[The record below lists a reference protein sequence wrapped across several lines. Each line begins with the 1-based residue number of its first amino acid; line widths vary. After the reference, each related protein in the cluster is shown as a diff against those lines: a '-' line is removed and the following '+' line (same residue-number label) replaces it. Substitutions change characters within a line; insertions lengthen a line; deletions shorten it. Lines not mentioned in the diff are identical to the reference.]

1 MVKNLIKKSIALALV
16 ILTLFSTASISSIDL
31 DFFRVKTFASTST
44 PYYNWKQY
52 DSQWGNK
59 TIGTKTISQIG
70 CAATSIA
77 MLIVHSGLKNESN
90 FDPGTFVS
98 SMKNVGGFK
107 NNDIIWGKVGS
118 AVPGFEYYTS
128 YTFSDKTSYSNK
140 VAKIKSYVDN
150 GYYVVVT
157 VNNYGHYVAV
167 YGATDSKVTM
177 MDPNTYSSD
186 LSYYYNSGIVN
197 LRVYSSS
204 GNGYDGGSG
213 YVEPDA
219 SSLSLSGA
227 SIPSSISRGSG
238 FTVKGTVSSNYNLEW
253 VYAAINSSDGT
264 PLYISSASPYTK
276 SYNLNNFDSALKFG
290 ALGVGT
296 YTYHIE
302 ATDVSGNFKVLN
314 STTFTVT
321 GKTEDDISSSSSL
334 SLNSYNYPRQL
345 TKGSSFY
352 CKGIVNSTYPL
363 EWVAA
368 YIKNSSGNVVYIG
381 SASPYTKSYDI
392 STTIDAALK
401 FPYLSAGD
409 YTYFVE
415 ATDNKHHYEMLLNQS
430 FTVEQN
436 GEWNISFPGIPE
448 TLPYGYDYDIS
459 GTITA
464 PRPFEYVCV
473 FFYNY
478 STGKQEQV
486 YMVDPGTSSYNLAN
500 FNEKIHF
507 ENLSPGTYSFQVEAT
522 DYDHVFKVLSQGTF
536 TIASPSSI
544 NYNAN
549 GGTGAPSSQ
558 SKPYGKDITLSSS
571 KPTKSYY
578 LIYDL
583 DGGSANNINTSVTA
597 NCTFINWINAKTGA
611 TYAPGTVYHEA
622 EGADLIAQ
630 WKNPTVELFTPTKEG
645 YVFKGWYDYNNA
657 TAVTGSTYEL
667 QSNTTLTAVWADE
680 TNPAV
685 SYSSTNNTSAVQTL
699 TLSLSDNV
707 GIDGFYWGTS
717 QNYLENAYTSI
728 ESSPKSATEK
738 ININNNGKYYLTV
751 IDTYGNI
758 FNKNFSYYKTVYSA
772 NGGTTP
778 VNSVLT
784 LSGKSFTLP
793 KPEKSGYICTRWN
806 TKADGSGTAYA
817 VGAKYTATNNVTLYA
832 QWTEDT
838 VSGIKVK
845 SEPTKL
851 IYFKGETL
859 DTTGLVVAA
868 TYVSD
873 KTENISSGFTCS
885 PTKLNSTGTQTITV
899 SYMGFTTDFE
909 ITVKPLT
916 VTGIAIRTTPA
927 KTDYYVG
934 DALNTSG
941 LTLTVFYDN
950 GSQKAIS
957 SGFNCTPMTFS
968 TVGTQTITVTY
979 GGSIAT
985 FAVNV
990 SAVPAASHTITFVV
1004 DGRTYSTAVYK
1015 TGEGI
1020 QLPTEPVKPGYKF
1033 RNWNPLVPASM
1044 PDEDITVEAVFN
1056 PIKYNAVFTA
1066 DSTTVAVIPYTVET
1080 LSITEPAVPSKNGSN
1095 GKWSAYSLDEG
1106 GVTVYAV
1113 YTPKTFTVPVVADG
1127 RKIAE
1132 ATYTYGDTELV
1143 NLPAVPEKAGYTGKW
1158 EYNLTSDGA
1167 QANAIY
1173 TAVTYYATFT
1183 ADGRK
1188 VGERIP
1194 FTVETRSINEPDVPS
1209 KSGYTGRWNAYTLAA
1224 NDITVTA
1231 VYELINTPAEPS
1243 GRSATV
1249 SIRNFRST
1257 VTEDYKSTLTF
1268 TAVTSDIPEGA
1279 TIHWIINGKDMGT
1292 GETYT
1297 VERATSDYN
1306 VQIKVVGADGSTV
1319 AESETETVK
1328 IRSGFL
1334 EMLIAFFRQLLGSLP
1349 ENKQ

>member
-1 MVKNLIKKSIALALV
+1 TAYLKSPSTNHYVFDANHSKTGGYVNDVDPVTIYEVYTDGCCKFQYITSAGAYRTAYGKIEWFTWNEHKVNTNYPKNYTAYLKNPNTNHYVFNEAHSNTGGYVNDVDPVTIYEVYTDGCCKFQYITSAGAYRTAYGKIDWFEHTHSYTEHYEEAHPHKIFKKCYCGDWYYTGA
-16 ILTLFSTASISSIDL
+16 TKNISSCSL
-31 DFFRVKTFASTST
+31 CNPAKYTVH
-44 PYYNWKQY
+44 Y
-52 DSQWGNK
+52 DS
-59 TIGTKTISQIG
+59 
-70 CAATSIA
+70 
-77 MLIVHSGLKNESN
+77 
-90 FDPGTFVS
+90 
-98 SMKNVGGFK
+98 
-107 NNDIIWGKVGS
+107 
-118 AVPGFEYYTS
+118 
-128 YTFSDKTSYSNK
+128 
-140 VAKIKSYVDN
+140 
-150 GYYVVVT
+150 
-157 VNNYGHYVAV
+157 
-167 YGATDSKVTM
+167 
-177 MDPNTYSSD
+177 
-186 LSYYYNSGIVN
+186 
-197 LRVYSSS
+197 
-204 GNGYDGGSG
+204 
-213 YVEPDA
+213 
-219 SSLSLSGA
+219 
-227 SIPSSISRGSG
+227 
-238 FTVKGTVSSNYNLEW
+238 
-253 VYAAINSSDGT
+253 
-264 PLYISSASPYTK
+264 
-276 SYNLNNFDSALKFG
+276 
-290 ALGVGT
+290 
-296 YTYHIE
+296 
-302 ATDVSGNFKVLN
+302 
-314 STTFTVT
+314 
-321 GKTEDDISSSSSL
+321 
-334 SLNSYNYPRQL
+334 
-345 TKGSSFY
+345 
-352 CKGIVNSTYPL
+352 
-363 EWVAA
+363 
-368 YIKNSSGNVVYIG
+368 
-381 SASPYTKSYDI
+381 
-392 STTIDAALK
+392 
-401 FPYLSAGD
+401 
-409 YTYFVE
+409 
-415 ATDNKHHYEMLLNQS
+415 
-430 FTVEQN
+430 
-436 GEWNISFPGIPE
+436 
-448 TLPYGYDYDIS
+448 
-459 GTITA
+459 
-464 PRPFEYVCV
+464 
-473 FFYNY
+473 
-478 STGKQEQV
+478 
-486 YMVDPGTSSYNLAN
+486 
-500 FNEKIHF
+500 
-507 ENLSPGTYSFQVEAT
+507 
-522 DYDHVFKVLSQGTF
+522 
-536 TIASPSSI
+536 
-544 NYNAN
+544 N
-549 GGTGAPSSQ
+549 GGTGAPADQ
-558 SKPYGKDITLSSS
+558 TKTHNVDLTLSSTQ
-571 KPTKSYY
+571 PTRSATIT
-578 LIYDL
+578 LNPN
-583 DGGSANNINTSVTA
+583 GGSVSPTS
-597 NCTFINWINAKTGA
+597 K
-611 TYAPGTVYHEA
+611 
-622 EGADLIAQ
+622 
-630 WKNPTVELFTPTKEG
+630 
-645 YVFKGWYDYNNA
+645 
-657 TAVTGSTYEL
+657 
-667 QSNTTLTAVWADE
+667 
-680 TNPAV
+680 AV
-685 SYSSTNNTSAVQTL
+685 SYVFNGWNEEI
-699 TLSLSDNV
+699 
-707 GIDGFYWGTS
+707 GGTGA
-717 QNYLENAYTSI
+717 NYTS
-728 ESSPKSATEK
+728 
-738 ININNNGKYYLTV
+738 
-751 IDTYGNI
+751 
-758 FNKNFSYYKTVYSA
+758 
-772 NGGTTP
+772 GGTYQTNAA
-778 VNSVLT
+778 VT
-784 LSGKSFTLP
+784 LYAQWQNPSAYTLP
-793 KPEKSGYICTRWN
+793 KPEKSGYICTGWN

-817 VGAKYTATNNVTLYA
+817 VGAKYTATKNVTLYA

-851 IYFKGETL
+851 TYFKGETL

-868 TYVSD
+868 IFVSD
-873 KTENISSGFTCS
+873 KIENVSSGFTCNPTTLNNVGTQNITVTYGGKSTSFDVTVKDDTLSSVAIKTKPSKITYYKGETLITSGLTLTATYASGKTQTVSSGFNCNPTTLNTVGTQKITVTYGGKTTSFDVTVKDDTLSSVAIRTLPTKLTYYKGETLNTSGLTLTSTYASGKTQTVSNGFNCSPTTLNTIGTQNITVTYSGQTTNFEVTVKNDTLSGVAIRTLPTKLTYYKGETLITSGLTLTATYASGKTQTVSSGFNYTPSVLNTAGTQEIAVSYNGKGTYFNVNVIEDYVVGIYVKTQPNKTVYYKGDTLDTLGLTIIAKYASGKEERVNSGFTCS

-934 DALNTSG
+934 DALNTAG

-1080 LSITEPAVPSKNGSN
+1080 LSITEPAVPSKNGYN

-1132 ATYTYGDTELV
+1132 TTYTYGDTELV

-1243 GRSATV
+1243 GRPATV